1 MSTTLKAWNLKQL
14 QEAKIQDLAL
24 CNTVTERICCEAI
37 CNKEIR
43 ILAKEIQGTRKLTP
57 VEVVILTMAGG

>member
-1 MSTTLKAWNLKQL
+1 MTTKLKAWNLKQL

-24 CNTVTERICCEAI
+24 CTTTTERICCEAI

-43 ILAKEIQGTRKLTP
+43 TLAKEIQLTRKLTP
-57 VEVVILTMAGG
+57 FEVVILNMAGG